1 MTIKELMAFHTA
13 TPINS
18 LYDLINLLRGNTRN
32 LVTMFSKEDVV
43 SEKASLPMNLRS
55 LKGAL
60 KMHELVV
67 SSEGKIG
74 AKKLP
79 SDKTFAE
86 VNLAPSFAIGLASAS
101 PAERLQV
108 PEVEIHPTEGVEE

>member
-1 MTIKELMAFHTA
+1 MTIKELMAFHTS

-18 LYDLINLLRGNTRN
+18 LYDLMNLLRGNTRN
-32 LVTMFSKEDVV
+32 MITMFTREDVA

-67 SSEGKIG
+67 SKEGKVG

-79 SDKTFAE
+79 SDKSYAE

-108 PEVEIHPTEGVEE
+108 PEVEIYPTDGVEE

>member
-1 MTIKELMAFHTA
+1 MTIKELMAFHTS

-18 LYDLINLLRGNTRN
+18 LHDLMSLLRGNTRN
-32 LVTMFSKEDVV
+32 VVTMFTKEDVA

-67 SSEGKIG
+67 SKEGKIG

-79 SDKTFAE
+79 SDQTYAA
-86 VNLAPSFAIGLASAS
+86 VNLAPSFAVGLASDS

-108 PEVEIHPTEGVEE
+108 PEVENFPTEGVEE